1 VVTKER
7 AADRGTR
14 IARHDL
20 VTVGADIRT
29 ARLAS
34 GLSLR
39 TVGRAVAMS
48 YTQVGRIERAVHTN
62 VSATQL
68 ARIGAVV
75 GLDVRVRTFPGPAP
89 LRDSGQL
96 ALLDRLRVRLHPDLQ
111 LRTEVP
117 LLIEG
122 DQRAWDGMI
131 RGLLSP
137 PATFLP
143 AEAETR
149 IYDFQAQTRRI
160 MLKCRDAGVDHVL
173 LVVSGTRTNRR
184 AIRAAQ
190 SAVNELFPVPERV
203 ALAALAGGEHP
214 GGSALVFL

>member
-1 VVTKER
+1 
-7 AADRGTR
+7 
-14 IARHDL
+14 
-20 VTVGADIRT
+20 
-29 ARLAS
+29 
-34 GLSLR
+34 
-39 TVGRAVAMS
+39 MS
-48 YTQVGRIERAVHTN
+48 YTQVGRIERAAHPN

-75 GLDVRVRTFPGPAP
+75 GLDVRVRTFPGPTR

-96 ALLDRLRVRLHPDLQ
+96 ALLDRLRACLHPELQ

-117 LLIEG
+117 LPIEG

-131 RGLLSP
+131 RGLLGP

-149 IYDFQAQTRRI
+149 IHDVQAQTRRI
-160 MLKCRDAGVDHVL
+160 MLKCRDAGIHHVL
-173 LVVSGTRTNRR
+173 LVVAGTRTNRN
-184 AIRAAQ
+184 AIRTAQ
-190 SAVNELFPVPERV
+190 ATVDELFPVPESV
-203 ALAALAGGEHP
+203 ALAALAAGAHP